1 MSATRADAR
10 SGVRYQPDERPP
22 PALAVGLG
30 LQLAAL
36 NLAAIMLIP
45 TVVMRAAG
53 QGEAY
58 VAWAVFATVA
68 VSGLTTILQ
77 AFRLGRFGGGHVLL
91 MGASAAFIS
100 VSITAV
106 TQGGAALLATLVV
119 ITALVPLVLSWR
131 LALFQ
136 RILTPTVSG
145 TVIMLIPLTVLPAVG
160 DLLSNVPA
168 GSPVPAAP
176 VSALATV
183 VVIGGLT
190 LKAPGPWRLWAPVI
204 GVGAGTVVGASFGL
218 YDFGRVAD
226 AAWLDLPRGR
236 WPGFDLTFGPSFWA
250 LLPAFLLVAVIAA
263 VRTMS
268 SAVAVQ
274 RVSWRGRRAVDFRG
288 VQGAV
293 TVDGVGNLLS
303 GLAGTLPNTTYS
315 VSAPLIELTGV
326 AARGVGI
333 AAGAA
338 FIVLVFLPK
347 ALAAV
352 LAVPDPVFAG
362 YLLVLLALLFL
373 VGLRIVV
380 QDGLDP
386 RKGMIVGIALLV
398 GVSCHFGVVFPDLL
412 ADFAGGLLRNGMNA
426 GGYSAILMTLFLAL
440 TESRR
445 SRFRAARFER
455 SVLPQLREFLGEFA
469 SRNGWDSA
477 MADRLYAAG
486 EETVLTLL
494 GEDGGREEEDGKGRG
509 SRRMHLVAH
518 RDQGGAVLEFAV
530 GPGGENVQ
538 DRIAMLSGQTGE
550 AAFEQEVSL
559 RLLRHLASS
568 VRHQQFHDTDL
579 VTVRVQAAAAAGP
592 SRQADSSR

>member
-53 QGEAY
+53 QSEAY

-190 LKAPGPWRLWAPVI
+190 LKAPGAWRLWAPVI

-236 WPGFDLTFGPSFWA
+236 WPGFDLTFGPTFWA

-326 AARGVGI
+326 AARAVGVV
-333 AAGAA
+333 AGAA

-347 ALAAV
+347 ALATV

-412 ADFAGGLLRNGMNA
+412 EQFAGGLLRNGMNA
-426 GGYSAILMTLFLAL
+426 GGYSAILMTLFLEL
-440 TESRR
+440 SESRR

-455 SVLPQLREFLGEFA
+455 SVLPQLRAFLGEFA
-469 SRNGWDSA
+469 SRNGWDTA
-477 MADRLYAAG
+477 MADRLYAVA
-486 EETVLTLL
+486 EETVL
-494 GEDGGREEEDGKGRG
+494 GEDEDGEGRG
-509 SRRMHLVAH
+509 SRRLHLVA
-518 RDQGGAVLEFAV
+518 RREQGGAVLEFAV
-530 GPGGENVQ
+530 GPGGGNIE
-538 DRIAMLSGQTGE
+538 DRMALLRGQADE
-550 AAFEQEVSL
+550 AAFDEDVSL

-568 VRHQQFHDTDL
+568 VRHQQFHDTDI
-579 VTVRVQAAAAAGP
+579 VTVRVQAVAAAGP